1 MQIYHQHIS
10 GKVPMRLIVST
21 LVFTL
26 SVLGCANQTSSTNTA
41 AEPKSPTQTSAK
53 LQNSTLIPT
62 PIIQQYA
69 LDRLKQMSEY
79 LASAKALTYRSKNSL
94 ELPENTG
101 QFLTYFAE
109 TDVALQRPNK
119 LRVIVT
125 GDVPNYQVYFDGSK
139 ITAFD
144 PQRNI
149 HAVSEQ
155 LRSIDEVLD
164 YVITKTEMYL
174 PSANL
179 MYSDPYAALTKDLT
193 QATVVGPTM
202 VNGKPCEHFAYKS
215 PGTDWEIW
223 IESGKNPLPRRL
235 TAIYKEANYLPRY
248 MIEYSDW
255 NLRPKLKKDLFGFNI
270 PANSQQVDFGK
281 RITQSAM

>member
-1 MQIYHQHIS
+1 MQIHRQYIS
-10 GKVPMRLIVST
+10 RKAPMRLMVSI
-21 LVFTL
+21 LIFML
-26 SVLGCANQTSSTNTA
+26 SVLGCANQTSSPNTTSA
-41 AEPKSPTQTSAK
+41 TQTTLHTSTK
-53 LQNSTLIPT
+53 LQNTT
-62 PIIQQYA
+62 PLQQYA
-69 LDRLKQMSEY
+69 LDRLKLMSDY

-94 ELPENTG
+94 ELPEKTG

-125 GDVPNYQVYFDGSK
+125 GDVPNYQMYFDGSK

-149 HAVSEQ
+149 YAISEP
-155 LRSIDEVLD
+155 LHTIDEMLD
-164 YVITKTEMYL
+164 YVVTKTEMYF

-179 MYSDPYAALTKDLT
+179 MHSDPYAALTKGLT

-202 VNGKPCEHFAYKS
+202 VNDVPCEHFAYKS

-223 IESGKNPLPRRL
+223 IESGSHPLPRRL
-235 TAIYKEANYLPRY
+235 IAIYKEANYLPRY
-248 MIEYSDW
+248 RIEYSDW
-255 NLRPKLKKDLFGFNI
+255 NLAPKLKQNLFAFNI
-270 PANSQQVDFGK
+270 PANSQQVEFGK
-281 RITQSAM
+281 PIPQSAK